1 MFFPPL
7 VMFMLVLFFLLSIFL
22 FAFLQVGVIG
32 MAFAKLGLPPSS
44 LFGIL
49 LATLLGSFVNIPIGE
64 LEGGEI
70 VEDKEIIYFGVRYRL
85 PRQYRPHKTVL
96 AINVGG
102 ALIPLLISLYLLLQM
117 ASLVPV
123 VLATGIVV
131 LVVYRISR
139 PIKGLG
145 IGIPAL
151 IPPIVAALAAYFF
164 SSPDLRAPV
173 AYIAGTLGTLIG
185 ADLLRLDDIKQ
196 MGAPVASIGGAGT
209 FDGVFLSGIIAV
221 LLS

>member
-7 VMFMLVLFFLLSIFL
+7 VMFMIGLFFVLLIFL

-32 MAFAKLGLPPSS
+32 MAFAKLGLPPGS

-49 LATLLGSFVNIPIGE
+49 LATLVGSFVNIPIGE

-70 VEDKEIIYFGVRYRL
+70 VADQEVMYFGVRYRL
-85 PRQYRPHKTVL
+85 PVQYRHQKTVL

-102 ALIPLLISLYLLLQM
+102 ALIPLLISIYLILKM
-117 ASLVPV
+117 TSPFPA
-123 VLATGIVV
+123 VLATLLVS

-151 IPPIVAALAAYFF
+151 IPPVVAVLAAYLF
-164 SSPDLRAPV
+164 SSQELRAPV

-185 ADLLRLDDIKQ
+185 ADLLRIKDIKK

-209 FDGVFLSGIIAV
+209 FDGVFLSGILAV

>member
-1 MFFPPL
+1 
-7 VMFMLVLFFLLSIFL
+7 MFMVALFFVLTIFL
-22 FAFLQVGVIG
+22 FAFLQVGIIG
-32 MAFAKLGLPPSS
+32 VAFAKLGLPPSS
-44 LFGIL
+44 LFGIMM
-49 LATLLGSFVNIPIGE
+49 ATLLGSFVNIPIGE
-64 LEGGEI
+64 LEGGQI

-85 PRQYRPHKTVL
+85 PTQYRRQKTVL

-102 ALIPLLISLYLLLQM
+102 ALIPLLISLYLILKM
-117 ASLVPV
+117 ANVVPA
-123 VLATGIVV
+123 VLATGVV
-131 LVVYRISR
+131 TAVVYRISR

-151 IPPIVAALAAYFF
+151 IPPLVAVLAAYLF

-185 ADLLRLDDIKQ
+185 ADLLRLNDIKQ

-209 FDGVFLSGIIAV
+209 FDGVFLSGILAV

>member
-7 VMFMLVLFFLLSIFL
+7 VMFVIALFFLLTIFL
-22 FAFLQVGVIG
+22 FAFLQVGLIG
-32 MAFAKLGLPPSS
+32 MAFAKLGLPPGS

-49 LATLLGSFVNIPIGE
+49 MATLLGSFVNIPIGE
-64 LEGGEI
+64 LEGGQI

-85 PRQYRPHKTVL
+85 PMQYRRQKTVL

-102 ALIPLLISLYLLLQM
+102 ALIPLLISLYLILKM
-117 ASLVPV
+117 ANILPA
-123 VLATGIVV
+123 VLATGIVS

-139 PIKGLG
+139 PIKGIG

-151 IPPIVAALAAYFF
+151 IPPLVAVLATYLL
-164 SSPDLRAPV
+164 SEPDLRAPV
-173 AYIAGTLGTLIG
+173 AYISGTLGTLIG
-185 ADLLRLDDIKQ
+185 ADLLRLNDIKQ

>member
-7 VMFMLVLFFLLSIFL
+7 VMFILALFFLLTIFL

-32 MAFAKLGLPPSS
+32 MAFAKLGLPPGS

-49 LATLLGSFVNIPIGE
+49 MATLLGSFVNIPIGE
-64 LEGGEI
+64 LEGGQI
-70 VEDKEIIYFGVRYRL
+70 VEDREIIYFGVRYRL
-85 PRQYRPHKTVL
+85 PMQYRRQKTVL

-102 ALIPLLISLYLLLQM
+102 ALIPLLISLYLILKM
-117 ASLVPV
+117 ADILPAM
-123 VLATGIVV
+123 LATGIVS

-139 PIKGLG
+139 PIKGIG

-151 IPPIVAALAAYFF
+151 IPPLVAALAAYLL
-164 SSPDLRAPV
+164 SEPDLRAPV

-185 ADLLRLDDIKQ
+185 ADLLRLHDIKQ